1 MAGTVDDNLQRA
13 LKTRAA
19 RKKIYKNTHQR
30 HGDVMQALFPKG
42 ISITTPSEFARFG
55 ALNMIVSKVCR
66 YTARPEQGHADSAHD
81 LIVYGAIL
89 EELT

>member
-30 HGDVMQALFPKG
+30 HGNVMSALYPKG
-42 ISITTPSEFARFG
+42 ITISTPSEFARFG